1 MYVLDKDKDN
11 TNTNTNTNNNNTTTF
26 QLQAGLLEKQL
37 RDPSWLPSRSR
48 PSAKREKYVHSCL
61 GLSGPTGKRDTRR
74 KKKIKIKIKKKS
86 ATTEY
91 KRVRKRSER
100 EGDIKPAAQIC
111 LSLL

>member
-1 MYVLDKDKDN
+1 MYVLDKDKD
-11 TNTNTNTNNNNTTTF
+11 NTNTNNNNTTTF

-74 KKKIKIKIKKKS
+74 KKKIKIKIKKKRALPRNIS
-86 ATTEY
+86 GYE
-91 KRVRKRSER
+91 KEVKGR
-100 EGDIKPAAQIC
+100 EI
-111 LSLL
+111 